1 MRLLLSVLQRSACI
15 DNTVRLTNQG
25 VIFLGSSTHLR
36 RKRTLSTTAR
46 DIRIRRKD
54 AHPVADTIY
63 ALSSAPGRAAIAV
76 IRVTGPACLDVYGGL
91 CPKAPFPIPRVA
103 TLRRLF
109 EPVATLGQNAQVLEN
124 SALVLYFPSPKTV
137 TGEDVLE
144 LHVHGGPAI
153 VKSIL
158 DAIPNTTSSRTR
170 KRPGEYSLIRPA
182 EAGEFTKRA
191 FYNGRLDLTQAE
203 ALSDLLTAETEQQRR
218 LAIGGDGSS
227 LAERYEQWRT
237 MLLYARG
244 EMEALIDFSEDQHF
258 DESPTQLVAS
268 ISRQIE
274 MLKGQIDM
282 HLQNA
287 SKGELMRNGISVALL
302 GAPNTGKSS
311 LLNRIVGR
319 EAAIVSAEEGTTRD
333 VIDVSVDIGGW
344 LIRLGD
350 LAGLRA
356 KGETIGLV
364 ETEGIRRAKTRA
376 LDSDVVIALF
386 SLETNVKT
394 ETELRLSHEVIDAVI
409 ECMDRGKDVVFV
421 INKID
426 LLSKM
431 SASAA
436 LQQLRGQF
444 PLVPSHKFVCI
455 SCKEVVDTAMDRSNQ
470 DPGNIQ
476 LLLKTLTSTFEEMTV
491 ASDLEVDTALS
502 GQQKQDYWTATLSI
516 TNRQSASL
524 RQCKDHLDEFL
535 SKASGAT
542 DSVSSEQYPQSRHYI
557 DNHDDLVGSE
567 HEVDIVAL
575 AEDLRFAAACLARI
589 TGRGE
594 GTGDVEDVLGV
605 VFEK

>member
-1 MRLLLSVLQRSACI
+1 MRLSLCVLKRSACV
-15 DNTVRLTNQG
+15 NRTARLTDQG
-25 VIFLGSSTHLR
+25 GTFLGSSIQLSRT
-36 RKRTLSTTAR
+36 RTLSTAR

-54 AHPVADTIY
+54 AAPVADTIY

-91 CPKAPFPIPRVA
+91 CPRAPFPIPRVA
-103 TLRRLF
+103 TLRKLF
-109 EPVATLGQNAQVLEN
+109 DPVIASEQNARVLEN
-124 SALVLYFPSPKTV
+124 SALVLYFPSPRTV

-158 DAIPNTTSSRTR
+158 DAIPNTASSRTR
-170 KRPGEYSLIRPA
+170 KRSGEYSLIRPA

-203 ALSDLLTAETEQQRR
+203 ALGDLLTAETEQQRR
-218 LAIGGDGSS
+218 LAIGGDGNS
-227 LAERYEQWRT
+227 LAKRYEQWRT

-258 DESPTQLVAS
+258 DESPFQLVAS
-268 ISRQIE
+268 ISRQVE
-274 MLKGQIDM
+274 ALKDQIDM

-287 SKGELMRNGISVALL
+287 SKGELMRHGISIALL

-333 VIDVSVDIGGW
+333 VIDVTVDIGGW
-344 LIRLGD
+344 LTRLGD
-350 LAGLRA
+350 LAGLRS
-356 KGETIGLV
+356 KNQSIGLV
-364 ETEGIRRAKTRA
+364 EMEGIRRAKTRA
-376 LDSDVVIALF
+376 LESDVVIALF
-386 SLETNVKT
+386 SIETNMNT
-394 ETELRLSHEVIDAVI
+394 ETDLKVSQEVVEAVK
-409 ECMDRGKDVVFV
+409 ECMDQGKRVIFA

-426 LLSKM
+426 LLPQT
-431 SASAA
+431 SAAFA
-436 LQQLRGQF
+436 LQQLKEQF
-444 PLVPSHKFVCI
+444 PLVPAHRFVCT
-455 SCKEVVDTAMDRSNQ
+455 SCKEVAESTMNRSNK

-476 LLLKTLTSTFEEMTV
+476 LLLRALTATFEEMTE
-491 ASDLEVDTALS
+491 ASKLEADTTLS
-502 GQQKQDYWTATLSI
+502 GQQMQDYWAATLSI
-516 TNRQSASL
+516 TNRQSEYL
-524 RQCKDHLDEFL
+524 RQCKDHLDDFL
-535 SKASGAT
+535 SKASGSPL
-542 DSVSSEQYPQSRHYI
+542 SVSSDQLSPSRHYV

-575 AEDLRFAAACLARI
+575 AEDLRFAADCLARI

>member
-1 MRLLLSVLQRSACI
+1 MRPSLSILRRSTCI
-15 DNTVRLTNQG
+15 NRPVRLTKHG
-25 VIFLGSSTHLR
+25 ITFLRPSTSLPRTRPLSNAPDIRLR
-36 RKRTLSTTAR
+36 RKDTN
-46 DIRIRRKD
+46 
-54 AHPVADTIY
+54 PVADTIY

-76 IRVTGPACLDVYGGL
+76 IRFTGPACLDVYGGL

-103 TLRRLF
+103 TLRKLYDPLTAL
-109 EPVATLGQNAQVLEN
+109 EQNARVLEN
-124 SALVLYFPSPKTV
+124 SALVLYFPMPRTV

-158 DAIPNTTSSRTR
+158 DAIPNTGSSRTR

-182 EAGEFTKRA
+182 DAGEFTKRA
-191 FYNGRLDLTQAE
+191 FYNGRVDLTQAE
-203 ALSDLLTAETEQQRR
+203 ALGDLLTAETEQQRR
-218 LAIGGDGSS
+218 LAIEGDGNS
-227 LAERYEQWRT
+227 LAKRYEQWRT

-258 DESPTQLVAS
+258 DESPFQLVAS

-274 MLKGQIDM
+274 ALNAQIDM
-282 HLQNA
+282 HLRNA

-302 GAPNTGKSS
+302 GAPNAGKSS

-344 LIRLGD
+344 LTRLGD
-350 LAGLRA
+350 LAGIRA
-356 KGETIGLV
+356 KDKGIGLI
-364 ETEGIRRAKTRA
+364 ETEGIRRAKARA
-376 LDSDVVIALF
+376 LKSDVVIALF
-386 SLETNVKT
+386 SLEINTRAEIKVG
-394 ETELRLSHEVIDAVI
+394 LSHEVIDAVK
-409 ECMDRGKDVVFV
+409 ECMDRGKDVIFV
-421 INKID
+421 LNKID
-426 LLSKM
+426 LLPQA
-431 SASAA
+431 SASSV
-436 LQQLRGQF
+436 LQQLRGQY
-444 PLVPSHKFVCI
+444 PQIPADKFVCI
-455 SCKEVVDTAMDRSNQ
+455 SCKEVTDSTINRSNQ

-476 LLLKTLTSTFEEMTV
+476 LLLRTLTATFEEMTG
-491 ASDLEVDTALS
+491 ASNLEADTTLS
-502 GQQKQDYWTATLSI
+502 SQQMQDYWTATLSI
-516 TNRQSASL
+516 TNRQCAYL
-524 RQCKDHLDEFL
+524 RQCKVHLDDFL
-535 SKASGAT
+535 SKASGAPDT
-542 DSVSSEQYPQSRHYI
+542 IPSDQRLQARHYI